1 MATPFD
7 VNQVINTITTDLS
20 GMLNKDITAFQGF
33 AEDQLNRL
41 AQRAARLSARV
52 AAGQIDEDLANIFAG
67 EIAADAKTFAEVTAA
82 LVALEIEKVWNAVV
96 NAIWGAINA
105 AISGAINSPF
115 PLPKLP
121 SAAPAG

>member
-1 MATPFD
+1 MAPPFD
-7 VNQVINTITTDLS
+7 VNQVINTITTTLS

-33 AEDQLNRL
+33 AEDQLRQL
-41 AQRAARLSARV
+41 TQRAARLAARV
-52 AAGQIDEDLANIFAG
+52 AAGQIDQDLANTFAG
-67 EIAADAKTFAEVTAA
+67 EIADDAKTFAEVTAA

-105 AISGAINSPF
+105 AVSGAINAAF
-115 PLPKLP
+115 PVPKLP

>member
-7 VNQVINTITTDLS
+7 VDQVVHTITADLS
-20 GMLNKDITAFQGF
+20 AMLNKDITSFQGF
-33 AEDQLNRL
+33 AEDQLDQL
-41 AQRAARLSARV
+41 AERAAHLSARV
-52 AAGQIDEDLANIFAG
+52 AAGQIDRDLANALAG
-67 EIAADAKTFAEVTAA
+67 EIADDAKTFAEVTAA

-105 AISGAINSPF
+105 AVSGAINAAF
-115 PLPKLP
+115 PIPKLP